1 MSMFLATGQIIN
13 IFDANDFKD
22 RTTGEIT
29 KGKSKI
35 QLLGDF
41 PQENGDVKKQLV
53 DFSVEN
59 RAMYAKLIGKEVRVP
74 ISVFCNNNQIVF
86 FIPKGS
92 VPQPVQ
98 PRSSAAVPPS
108 VSP

>member
-13 IFDANDFKD
+13 LFNNQDFKNKE
-22 RTTGEIT
+22 TGEVT

-41 PQENGDVKKQLV
+41 PQPNGEVRKQLV
-53 DFSVEN
+53 DFSVDDRSIYE
-59 RAMYAKLIGKEVRVP
+59 KLLGKTIRIS
-74 ISVFCNNNQIVF
+74 ISVFCNNNQVIF

-92 VPQPVQ
+92 VPEL
-98 PRSSAAVPPS
+98 
-108 VSP
+108 VSPENTLFPKKAV